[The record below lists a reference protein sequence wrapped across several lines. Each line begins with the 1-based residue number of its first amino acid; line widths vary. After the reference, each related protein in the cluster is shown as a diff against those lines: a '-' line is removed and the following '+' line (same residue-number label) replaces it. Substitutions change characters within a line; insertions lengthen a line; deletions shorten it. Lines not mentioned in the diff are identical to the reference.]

1 MWNYLNLLAGAIDSN
16 LDTLRITLSAIMI
29 VAMVIAALAT
39 IILVLLQPANSSG
52 IDALGGSSETF
63 FGKNKGKSIEEKM
76 KKWTIICLIVLAVL
90 AIAFFVLQID
100 AIWVT
105 A

>member
-29 VAMVIAALAT
+29 VAMVVAALAT

-100 AIWVT
+100 AIWVR

>member
-63 FGKNKGKSIEEKM
+63 FGKNKGRK
-76 KKWTIICLIVLAVL
+76 
-90 AIAFFVLQID
+90 
-100 AIWVT
+100 
-105 A
+105 